1 MCNRFSNSNCI
12 SNGPGT
18 AFHSG
23 AHEFIYG
30 LSGVC
35 VAQSLVCFLL
45 FCGSCFSFCP
55 FFSMPLYWLSFFS
68 YLLLGI
74 LLISSHFS
82 SIFFAIFAAFFL
94 FVQGYIMN
102 QEICY
107 TSDTNEVL

>member
-55 FFSMPLYWLSFFS
+55 FFLYAIVLAV
-68 YLLLGI
+68 LLQP
-74 LLISSHFS
+74 HFS

>member
-55 FFSMPLYWLSFFS
+55 FFLYAIVLAVLLQLPAAGDPFDIFTLFFNIFC
-68 YLLLGI
+68 YI
-74 LLISSHFS
+74 C
-82 SIFFAIFAAFFL
+82 SIFSFCSRL
-94 FVQGYIMN
+94 YYEPRNMLYI
-102 QEICY
+102 
-107 TSDTNEVL
+107 